1 MDNRQN
7 SSIHDLF
14 SRGSTPP
21 VQQIQPQQY
30 QLPVQGPHLPHISPG
45 HQIDSLFQQ
54 LSSSSPAEHPSV
66 ESLSSSMQEIPIM
79 LSDEPISSGI
89 ATSNINASSSS
100 AADRQSALLNLLS
113 GATGATAAQSNVGNV
128 GASSQQQQQPQI
140 PTPPGSAPTHNEA
153 QGKFLLEQLMT
164 GQHTRSSYS
173 GSQQSS
179 IPDTSSAPPYSG
191 ESDFRQYAQNDPPVE
206 HARSV
211 QAPQQPSYQPYQ
223 PPSYPLPT
231 SQPQNRQ
238 PSPPKSMFD
247 FVSPFDALTG
257 SGPMKKKSQPPPSV
271 SSTNDDSG
279 SWTAVSGP
287 DTKRQSVDNLLETL
301 TRTHISPPSQP
312 QPQPVPQSGRQFD
325 PYNEYN
331 YSDQMQLQ
339 VPAPPSQQKQTVGT
353 SNRAASPPRRPSPS
367 KTQGQRNRAF
377 ESPVSQQGSSVNN
390 NANLSNRRDKESSPG
405 PGLTARGS
413 IRGGK
418 GKNIARTTSVNSPG
432 PQPHNVVFDV
442 SQPLEEIQAPRDFV
456 KCTPIALVKQDP
468 VFLPGSTI
476 GATHWVAY
484 AMTKGRLRIIS
495 RASGDRTLLQ
505 LPPIFSPLSS
515 VVDMAAYGNRLAG
528 VTMDGGFVVWEF
540 PDIITDDAPAQILLC
555 IGPSTHQQSG
565 LTMVKWHPKDRDTLV
580 VASESQLCLIDLAN
594 APALRG
600 QVLTQ
605 SDLQHIGQIFPMSS
619 PLVAFDFDV
628 LHYAI
633 ATISADSTL
642 TIWNVQDQVPYSTHK
657 VRGEDFPSSLT
668 FVEGGIVV
676 GRKCGTIFQLLSMTD
691 KVVLSTV
698 KFINGSFEDPDMFG
712 HACYDSRVQTLWVAN
727 SRRES
732 MIGLRINLETV
743 TVNDEEAIRGCFE
756 QALEFSGTKASIHF
770 VILTADSD
778 PNGDEAYAACVASK
792 VSPGEL
798 ALAAFAVHSSGVD
811 QVLIRKEWYENALI
825 TAQAKLPLYATSPQ
839 MPSHQPAQPE
849 LIANVQTQQQQ
860 QMTTQNPP
868 SSPQVALLV
877 QEPAK
882 NQPRPAVQ
890 QPPSPFHVTSQLN
903 PPPSAPARAR
913 TPPFEDNEVDVTRE
927 ETRPEP
933 KTGRGK
939 KNVGWKERERERERE
954 ESAGGKDKN
963 NSKAA
968 DASII
973 NESALGLALSKEIK
987 RTEENL
993 HTRISRL
1000 LSKEM
1005 DKQNQRF
1012 EDARIH
1018 EQEAEFARQEKIL
1031 KLISSELTRNT
1042 TRVVEVAVK
1051 NEVQTSVLPSLEAIT
1066 RNEVRDALNDQVGR
1080 GLVDVISQRIPVEM
1094 EKLLTRADI
1103 SGHYSHILSSQLTPM
1118 IERHVKEAVNKTLIP
1133 VYSQQSTAMH
1143 QELLRELRNELHS
1156 FKSEM
1161 TSWQNE
1167 MIRSQESSIRELERN
1182 MRSLSDQVKFM
1193 SMNLTGSA
1201 LHQIQLQQPTHSS
1214 PASSVSQQ
1222 GSLAQ
1227 MNQQPPNHRQASLQS
1242 IQSST
1247 SQLPSQLSSQLSSQQ
1262 LPSQMP
1268 PSYSMG
1274 NQGSSY
1280 PAPQAAQPQ
1289 PQWYNHPIAAPQ
1301 ASHPAVPPPPAHPP
1315 TQRSP
1320 SIPPDQW
1327 DEMYLSVLHTQ
1338 DTNKLKELIISTD
1351 PELIIPL
1358 NGTPLVSQAVILTL
1372 VHRLSSI
1379 IGETN
1384 ASEEI
1389 FKTSLWWL
1397 QRLVSILRPED
1408 KLITDFIPRLIPNVQ
1423 VSLNTTKQRLTIPI
1437 PGVPPTVDVARSISD
1452 IQESLRRKVA
1462 LS

>member
-7 SSIHDLF
+7 LF

-21 VQQIQPQQY
+21 MQQSAQPQQY
-30 QLPVQGPHLPHISPG
+30 QLPVQGPHLHHISPG

-54 LSSSSPAEHPSV
+54 LSSSSPAEHLSGD
-66 ESLSSSMQEIPIM
+66 SLSNSMPETSAIS
-79 LSDEPISSGI
+79 LSDEPVSSGVP
-89 ATSNINASSSS
+89 TSSITASNSS

-113 GATGATAAQSNVGNV
+113 GATGTTATQSNVGNV
-128 GASSQQQQQPQI
+128 GTSSQQQQSSQPQI

-164 GQHTRSSYS
+164 GQPTRSSYS

-191 ESDFRQYAQNDPPVE
+191 ESDFRQYVPHDPAVE

-211 QAPQQPSYQPYQ
+211 QQPSYQPYQ
-223 PPSYPLPT
+223 APYP
-231 SQPQNRQ
+231 QPALQSQNRP

-247 FVSPFDALTG
+247 FVSPFDALSG
-257 SGPMKKKSQPPPSV
+257 SGPMKKKSQPAPSV
-271 SSTNDDSG
+271 SSANDDSG

-287 DTKRQSVDNLLETL
+287 DPKRQSVDNLLETL
-301 TRTHISPPSQP
+301 ARSHIPPPSQP
-312 QPQPVPQSGRQFD
+312 QPQLAPQTGGQFD
-325 PYNEYN
+325 PYHEYS
-331 YSDQMQLQ
+331 YPEQMQIQ
-339 VPAPPSQQKQTVGT
+339 VPAPPPQQKQAAG
-353 SNRAASPPRRPSPS
+353 SLNRAASPSRRPSPS
-367 KTQGQRNRAF
+367 KTQAQRNRAF
-377 ESPVSQQGSSVNN
+377 ESPVSQQGSTGNN
-390 NANLSNRRDKESSPG
+390 NTNRRDKESSPG

-418 GKNIARTTSVNSPG
+418 GKNIARVNNVNSPG
-432 PQPHNVVFDV
+432 PQLHNVVFDV
-442 SQPLEEIQAPRDFV
+442 SQPLEEIQAPRDYV

-505 LPPIFSPLSS
+505 LPSVFSPLSS
-515 VVDMAAYGNRLAG
+515 VIDMAAYGNRLAG

-540 PDIITDDAPAQILLC
+540 PEIITDDAPAQILLC
-555 IGPSTHQQSG
+555 IGPSTHQESA

-605 SDLQHIGQIFPMSS
+605 SELQHIGQIFPMSS

-633 ATISADSTL
+633 ATLSADSTL

-657 VRGEDFPSSLT
+657 VRGEDYPSSLT

-691 KVVLSTV
+691 KTVLSTV

-743 TVNDEEAIRGCFE
+743 TVNGEEAIRGCFE

-792 VSPGEL
+792 VPPGEL

-839 MPSHQPAQPE
+839 MPSHQPAQTVPE
-849 LIANVQTQQQQ
+849 TTANVQIQQQQ
-860 QMTTQNPP
+860 HTVVQNTPSPP
-868 SSPQVALLV
+868 QPAPPV
-877 QEPAK
+877 QESAK
-882 NQPRPAVQ
+882 NQPRPGAQ
-890 QPPSPFHVTSQLN
+890 RPPSPTHVASQPNL
-903 PPPSAPARAR
+903 PPPARVR
-913 TPPFEDNEVDVTRE
+913 TPPYEDNEADVTRDE
-927 ETRPEP
+927 VRPEP

-939 KNVGWKERERERERE
+939 KNVNWKEKERERE
-954 ESAGGKDKN
+954 ESVGGKDKN
-963 NSKAA
+963 NSKAG
-968 DASII
+968 DGTII
-973 NESALGLALSKEIK
+973 NESALGQALSKEIK

-1018 EQEAEFARQEKIL
+1018 EQEADFARQEKIL

-1094 EKLLTRADI
+1094 EKLLTRPDI

-1118 IERHVKEAVNKTLIP
+1118 IERHLKEAVNKTFIP

-1143 QELLRELRNELHS
+1143 QELVRELKNELHS

-1161 TSWQNE
+1161 NSWQNE
-1167 MIRSQESSIRELERN
+1167 MIRTQESSIRELERN
-1182 MRSLSDQVKFM
+1182 VRALSDQVKFM

-1201 LHQIQLQQPTHSS
+1201 LHQIQHQQPVHGS
-1214 PASSVSQQ
+1214 PASGVSQQ
-1222 GSLAQ
+1222 SGLTQ
-1227 MNQQPPNHRQASLQS
+1227 LNQPPANHRQASMQS
-1242 IQSST
+1242 IQSSNSQVP
-1247 SQLPSQLSSQLSSQQ
+1247 SQLPPQLPSHLSSQLSSQQ
-1262 LPSQMP
+1262 MTSQLP

-1280 PAPQAAQPQ
+1280 PPPQAVQPQ

-1301 ASHPAVPPPPAHPP
+1301 ASHPAVPPPPAHPQSQP
-1315 TQRSP
+1315 SP

-1338 DTNKLKELIISTD
+1338 DTNKLKELITSTD

-1437 PGVPPTVDVARSISD
+1437 PGVPPTVDVARTISD
-1452 IQESLRRKVA
+1452 IQDNLRRKVA
-1462 LS
+1462 LA

>member
-7 SSIHDLF
+7 LF

-21 VQQIQPQQY
+21 MQQPAQPQQY
-30 QLPVQGPHLPHISPG
+30 QLPVQGPHLHHISPG

-54 LSSSSPAEHPSV
+54 LSSSSPAEHLSAD
-66 ESLSSSMQEIPIM
+66 SLSNSMPETSVIS
-79 LSDEPISSGI
+79 LSDEPVSSGI
-89 ATSNINASSSS
+89 PTSNITASNSS

-113 GATGATAAQSNVGNV
+113 GATGTTATQTNVGNV
-128 GASSQQQQQPQI
+128 GTSSQQQPSQPQI

-164 GQHTRSSYS
+164 GQPTRSSYS

-191 ESDFRQYAQNDPPVE
+191 ESDFRQYVAHDPAVE
-206 HARSV
+206 HARNV
-211 QAPQQPSYQPYQ
+211 QQPSYQPYQ
-223 PPSYPLPT
+223 APYPQPA
-231 SQPQNRQ
+231 SQPQNRP

-257 SGPMKKKSQPPPSV
+257 SGPMKKKSQPAPSV
-271 SSTNDDSG
+271 SSANDDSG

-287 DTKRQSVDNLLETL
+287 DPKRQSVDNLLETL
-301 TRTHISPPSQP
+301 ARSHIPPPSQP
-312 QPQPVPQSGRQFD
+312 QPQLAPQSGGQFD
-325 PYNEYN
+325 PYHEYS
-331 YSDQMQLQ
+331 YPEQMQIQ
-339 VPAPPSQQKQTVGT
+339 VPAPPPQQKQAAG
-353 SNRAASPPRRPSPS
+353 SLNRAASPSRRPSPS
-367 KTQGQRNRAF
+367 KTQAQRNRAF
-377 ESPVSQQGSSVNN
+377 ESPVSQQGSTGNN
-390 NANLSNRRDKESSPG
+390 NTNRRDKESSPG

-418 GKNIARTTSVNSPG
+418 GKNIARVNNVNSPG
-432 PQPHNVVFDV
+432 PQLHNVVFDV
-442 SQPLEEIQAPRDFV
+442 SQPLEEIQAPRDYV

-505 LPPIFSPLSS
+505 LPSVFSPLSS
-515 VVDMAAYGNRLAG
+515 VIDMAAYGNRLAG

-540 PDIITDDAPAQILLC
+540 PEIITDDAPAQILLC
-555 IGPSTHQQSG
+555 IGPSTHQESA

-605 SDLQHIGQIFPMSS
+605 SELQHIGQIFPMSS

-633 ATISADSTL
+633 ATLSADSTL

-657 VRGEDFPSSLT
+657 VRGEDYPSSLT

-691 KVVLSTV
+691 KTVLSTV

-743 TVNDEEAIRGCFE
+743 TVNGEEAIRGCFE

-792 VSPGEL
+792 VPPGEL

-825 TAQAKLPLYATSPQ
+825 TAQAKLPLYATP
-839 MPSHQPAQPE
+839 PQPAP
-849 LIANVQTQQQQ
+849 
-860 QMTTQNPP
+860 
-868 SSPQVALLV
+868 LV
-877 QEPAK
+877 QESAK
-882 NQPRPAVQ
+882 NQPRAAAQ
-890 QPPSPFHVTSQLN
+890 RPPSPTQVVSQPN
-903 PPPSAPARAR
+903 PPPPARVR
-913 TPPFEDNEVDVTRE
+913 TPPYEDNEADVTRE
-927 ETRPEP
+927 EVRPEP

-939 KNVGWKERERERERE
+939 KNVNWKEKERERERE
-954 ESAGGKDKN
+954 ESVGGKDKN
-963 NSKAA
+963 NLKAGDGA
-968 DASII
+968 II
-973 NESALGLALSKEIK
+973 NESALGQALSKEIK

-1018 EQEAEFARQEKIL
+1018 EQEADFARQEKIL

-1094 EKLLTRADI
+1094 EKLLTRPDI

-1118 IERHVKEAVNKTLIP
+1118 IERHLKEAVNKTFIP
-1133 VYSQQSTAMH
+1133 VYSQQTTAMH
-1143 QELLRELRNELHS
+1143 QELVRELKSELHS

-1161 TSWQNE
+1161 NSWQNE
-1167 MIRSQESSIRELERN
+1167 MIRTQESSIRELERN
-1182 MRSLSDQVKFM
+1182 VRALSDQVKFM

-1201 LHQIQLQQPTHSS
+1201 LHQIQHQQPVHGS
-1214 PASSVSQQ
+1214 PASGVSQQ
-1222 GSLAQ
+1222 SGLTQ
-1227 MNQQPPNHRQASLQS
+1227 LNQPPANHRQASMQS
-1242 IQSST
+1242 IQSS
-1247 SQLPSQLSSQLSSQQ
+1247 SQL
-1262 LPSQMP
+1262 P

-1274 NQGSSY
+1274 NQASSY
-1280 PAPQAAQPQ
+1280 PPPQAVQPQ
-1289 PQWYNHPIAAPQ
+1289 QQWYNHPIAAPQ
-1301 ASHPAVPPPPAHPP
+1301 ASHPAVPPPPAHPQSQP
-1315 TQRSP
+1315 SP

-1338 DTNKLKELIISTD
+1338 DTNKLKELIASTD

-1437 PGVPPTVDVARSISD
+1437 PGVPPTVDVARTISD
-1452 IQESLRRKVA
+1452 IQDNLRRKVA
-1462 LS
+1462 LA

>member
-7 SSIHDLF
+7 SSIHELF

-21 VQQIQPQQY
+21 MQQPAQPQQF
-30 QLPVQGPHLPHISPG
+30 QLPVQGPHLPHISSG
-45 HQIDSLFQQ
+45 HQIDTLFQQ
-54 LSSSSPAEHPSV
+54 LSAPAPDERYSADSLDNSILEAPVMSLTDEPVSSS
-66 ESLSSSMQEIPIM
+66 
-79 LSDEPISSGI
+79 IS
-89 ATSNINASSSS
+89 TSNISVPHSS

-113 GATGATAAQSNVGNV
+113 GATGATVAQSNVGNV
-128 GASSQQQQQPQI
+128 GAGSQQPPQI

-164 GQHTRSSYS
+164 GQPTRSSYS

-191 ESDFRQYAQNDPPVE
+191 ESDFRPYAQHDPAVE

-211 QAPQQPSYQPYQ
+211 QASQQPNYQPYQ
-223 PPSYPLPT
+223 APYPAPI

-247 FVSPFDALTG
+247 FISPFDALTG
-257 SGPMKKKSQPPPSV
+257 SGSLKKKSQPPPSV

-287 DTKRQSVDNLLETL
+287 DPKRQSVDNLLETL
-301 TRTHISPPSQP
+301 ARAHVSPPSQP
-312 QPQPVPQSGRQFD
+312 QPQPALHTGGQFD
-325 PYNEYN
+325 PYNEYS
-331 YSDQMQLQ
+331 YSEQMQIQ
-339 VPAPPSQQKQTVGT
+339 VPAPPLPQKQTAGA

-367 KTQGQRNRAF
+367 KTQAQRNRPF
-377 ESPVSQQGSSVNN
+377 ESPASQQGSTANN
-390 NANLSNRRDKESSPG
+390 NTNVNNRRDKESSPV

-418 GKNIARTTSVNSPG
+418 GRNIARNNTVNSPG

-442 SQPLEEIQAPRDFV
+442 SQPLHEIQAPRDYV
-456 KCTPIALVKQDP
+456 KDTPIALVKQDP

-505 LPPIFSPLSS
+505 LPPVFSPSSS
-515 VVDMAAYGNRLAG
+515 VIDMAAYGNRLAG

-540 PDIITDDAPAQILLC
+540 PDIITDDTPAQILLC
-555 IGPSTHQQSG
+555 IGPSSHHQSA
-565 LTMVKWHPKDRDTLV
+565 LTMVKWHPKDQDTLA

-605 SDLQHIGQIFPMSS
+605 ADLQHIGQTFPMTS

-633 ATISADSTL
+633 ATLSADSTL
-642 TIWNVQDQVPYSTHK
+642 TIWNIQDQVPYSTHK
-657 VRGEDFPSSLT
+657 VRGEDYPSSLT

-691 KVVLSTV
+691 KAVLSTV
-698 KFINGSFEDPDMFG
+698 KFINGSSEDPDMFG

-743 TVNDEEAIRGCFE
+743 TVNGEEAIRGCFE
-756 QALEFSGTKASIHF
+756 QVLEFSGTKAAMHF

-811 QVLIRKEWYENALI
+811 QILIRKEWYENALI
-825 TAQAKLPLYATSPQ
+825 TAQAKLPLYVTSPQ
-839 MPSHQPAQPE
+839 IPAEQSVQPE
-849 LIANVQTQQQQ
+849 VLTNDRNQQQQ
-860 QMTTQNPP
+860 QTAVQNPP
-868 SSPQVALLV
+868 SPHPAPLV
-877 QEPAK
+877 QEPSK
-882 NQPRPAVQ
+882 NQSRPTAQ
-890 QPPSPFHVTSQLN
+890 QPPSPPHVASQPN
-903 PPPSAPARAR
+903 PPPPARAR
-913 TPPFEDNEVDVTRE
+913 TPPYEDNEADVARE
-927 ETRPEP
+927 EARPEP
-933 KTGRGK
+933 KGRGK
-939 KNVGWKERERERERE
+939 KNVNWKERERERE
-954 ESAGGKDKN
+954 ESVGGKDKN

-968 DASII
+968 DAATI
-973 NESALGLALSKEIK
+973 NESVLGQALSKEIK
-987 RTEENL
+987 KTEENL

-1000 LSKEM
+1000 LTKEM

-1018 EQEAEFARQEKIL
+1018 EQEADFARQEKIL

-1066 RNEVRDALNDQVGR
+1066 RKEVKDALNDQVGR

-1094 EKLLTRADI
+1094 EKLLTRPDI

-1118 IERHVKEAVNKTLIP
+1118 IERHIKDAVSKTLIP
-1133 VYSQQSTAMH
+1133 LYSQQSSAMH
-1143 QELLRELRNELHS
+1143 QELVRELRNELHS

-1161 TSWQNE
+1161 TSWQSE
-1167 MIRSQESSIRELERN
+1167 MIRSQDSSIRELERN
-1182 MRSLSDQVKFM
+1182 VRALSDQVKFM

-1201 LHQIQLQQPTHSS
+1201 LHQIQHQQPGHGS

-1222 GSLAQ
+1222 SGLTQ
-1227 MNQQPPNHRQASLQS
+1227 MNQPPTNHRQASMQS

-1247 SQLPSQLSSQLSSQQ
+1247 SQLPSQLPSQLSLQQ
-1262 LPSQMP
+1262 IPSQMP

-1274 NQGSSY
+1274 TQGSSY
-1280 PAPQAAQPQ
+1280 PPPPPQPTQPQ
-1289 PQWYNHPIAAPQ
+1289 PQWYNRPIAAPQ

-1315 TQRSP
+1315 SQSSP

-1327 DEMYLSVLHTQ
+1327 DEMYLGVLHTQ
-1338 DTNKLKELIISTD
+1338 DTNKLKDLITSTD

-1389 FKTSLWWL
+1389 FRTSLWWL
-1397 QRLVSILRPED
+1397 QRLVSILHPED

-1437 PGVPPTVDVARSISD
+1437 PGVPPTVDVARTISD
-1452 IQESLRRKVA
+1452 IQETLRRKVA

>member
-7 SSIHDLF
+7 LF

-21 VQQIQPQQY
+21 MQQPAQPQQY
-30 QLPVQGPHLPHISPG
+30 QLPVQGPHLHHISPG

-54 LSSSSPAEHPSV
+54 LSSSSPAEHLSGDSSNSMPETSV
-66 ESLSSSMQEIPIM
+66 ISLP
-79 LSDEPISSGI
+79 DEPVSSGVP
-89 ATSNINASSSS
+89 TSNITASNSS

-113 GATGATAAQSNVGNV
+113 GATGTTATQSNVGT
-128 GASSQQQQQPQI
+128 SSQQLQSSQPQI
-140 PTPPGSAPTHNEA
+140 PTPPGSAPSHSEA

-164 GQHTRSSYS
+164 GQPTRSSYS

-191 ESDFRQYAQNDPPVE
+191 ESDFRQYVPHDPAIE
-206 HARSV
+206 HVRNV
-211 QAPQQPSYQPYQ
+211 QVTQQPSYQPYQ
-223 PPSYPLPT
+223 APYPQSA
-231 SQPQNRQ
+231 SQPQNRP
-238 PSPPKSMFD
+238 PSPPKSLFD

-257 SGPMKKKSQPPPSV
+257 SGPMKKKSQPAPSV
-271 SSTNDDSG
+271 SSANDDSG

-287 DTKRQSVDNLLETL
+287 DPKRQSVDNLLETL
-301 TRTHISPPSQP
+301 ARSHIPPPSQP
-312 QPQPVPQSGRQFD
+312 QPQLATQTGGQFD
-325 PYNEYN
+325 PYHEYS
-331 YSDQMQLQ
+331 YPEQMQIQ
-339 VPAPPSQQKQTVGT
+339 VPAPPPQQKQAAG
-353 SNRAASPPRRPSPS
+353 SLNRAASPSRRPSPS
-367 KTQGQRNRAF
+367 KTQAQRNRAF
-377 ESPVSQQGSSVNN
+377 ESPVSQQGSTGNN
-390 NANLSNRRDKESSPG
+390 NTNRRDKESSPG

-418 GKNIARTTSVNSPG
+418 GKNIARVNNVNSPG
-432 PQPHNVVFDV
+432 PQLHNVVFDV
-442 SQPLEEIQAPRDFV
+442 SQPLEEIQAPRDYV

-505 LPPIFSPLSS
+505 LPSVFSPLSS
-515 VVDMAAYGNRLAG
+515 VIDMAAYGNRLAG

-540 PDIITDDAPAQILLC
+540 PEIITDDAPAQILLC
-555 IGPSTHQQSG
+555 IGPSTHQESA

-605 SDLQHIGQIFPMSS
+605 SELQHIGQIFPMSS

-633 ATISADSTL
+633 ATLSADSTL

-657 VRGEDFPSSLT
+657 VRGEDYPSSLT

-691 KVVLSTV
+691 KTVLSTV

-743 TVNDEEAIRGCFE
+743 TVNGEEAIRGCFE

-792 VSPGEL
+792 VPPGEL

-825 TAQAKLPLYATSPQ
+825 TAQAKLPLYATP
-839 MPSHQPAQPE
+839 PQPA
-849 LIANVQTQQQQ
+849 
-860 QMTTQNPP
+860 PP
-868 SSPQVALLV
+868 I
-877 QEPAK
+877 QESAK
-882 NQPRPAVQ
+882 NQPRIAAQ
-890 QPPSPFHVTSQLN
+890 RPPSPTHVASQPN
-903 PPPSAPARAR
+903 PPPPARVR
-913 TPPFEDNEVDVTRE
+913 TPPYEDNEADVTRE
-927 ETRPEP
+927 EVRPEP

-939 KNVGWKERERERERE
+939 KNVNWKEKERERERD
-954 ESAGGKDKN
+954 ESVGGKDKN
-963 NSKAA
+963 NSKAGDGA
-968 DASII
+968 II
-973 NESALGLALSKEIK
+973 NESALGQALSKEIK

-1018 EQEAEFARQEKIL
+1018 EQEADFARQEKIL

-1094 EKLLTRADI
+1094 EKLLTRPDI

-1118 IERHVKEAVNKTLIP
+1118 IERHVKEAVNKTFIP

-1143 QELLRELRNELHS
+1143 QELVRELKNELHS

-1161 TSWQNE
+1161 NSWQNE
-1167 MIRSQESSIRELERN
+1167 MIRTQESSIRELERN
-1182 MRSLSDQVKFM
+1182 VRALSDQVKFM

-1201 LHQIQLQQPTHSS
+1201 LHQIQHQQPVHGS
-1214 PASSVSQQ
+1214 PASGMPSQ
-1222 GSLAQ
+1222 L
-1227 MNQQPPNHRQASLQS
+1227 PPQLPSHL
-1242 IQSST
+1242 SSQHSSQKMT
-1247 SQLPSQLSSQLSSQQ
+1247 SQL
-1262 LPSQMP
+1262 P

-1280 PAPQAAQPQ
+1280 PPPQAVQPQ

-1301 ASHPAVPPPPAHPP
+1301 ASHPAVPPPPAHPQSQP
-1315 TQRSP
+1315 SP

-1338 DTNKLKELIISTD
+1338 DTNKLKELIVSTD

-1437 PGVPPTVDVARSISD
+1437 PGVPPTVDVARTISD
-1452 IQESLRRKVA
+1452 IQENLRRKVA
-1462 LS
+1462 LA

>member
-21 VQQIQPQQY
+21 MQQPAQQQQY
-30 QLPVQGPHLPHISPG
+30 QLPVQGPHLPHASPG

-54 LSSSSPAEHPSV
+54 LSAPSPAEHISLDSIDNSIPEASV
-66 ESLSSSMQEIPIM
+66 MSLSDDPVSS
-79 LSDEPISSGI
+79 SIS
-89 ATSNINASSSS
+89 TSNINPSNSS

-113 GATGATAAQSNVGNV
+113 GATGAPVVPSNVGNV
-128 GASSQQQQQPQI
+128 GAGSQQPQI

-164 GQHTRSSYS
+164 GQPARSSYS

-191 ESDFRQYAQNDPPVE
+191 ESDFRSYAQHDPAVE
-206 HARSV
+206 HARNV
-211 QAPQQPSYQPYQ
+211 QVSQQPTYQSYQA
-223 PPSYPLPT
+223 SYPAPIP
-231 SQPQNRQ
+231 QPQARQ

-257 SGPMKKKSQPPPSV
+257 SGALKKKSQPPPSV
-271 SSTNDDSG
+271 SSTNEDSG

-287 DTKRQSVDNLLETL
+287 DPKRQSVDNLLETL
-301 TRTHISPPSQP
+301 ARTHVSPPSQP
-312 QPQPVPQSGRQFD
+312 QPQPMHQPGGQFD
-325 PYNEYN
+325 PYSEYT
-331 YSDQMQLQ
+331 YSEQMQIQ
-339 VPAPPSQQKQTVGT
+339 VPAPPPQQKQSAGV
-353 SNRAASPPRRPSPS
+353 SNRTASPPRRPSPS
-367 KTQGQRNRAF
+367 KAQAQRNRTF
-377 ESPVSQQGSSVNN
+377 ESPVNQQGSTNN
-390 NANLSNRRDKESSPG
+390 NNTNVNNRRDKESSPG

-418 GKNIARTTSVNSPG
+418 GKGIARNNNVNSPA
-432 PQPHNVVFDV
+432 PQPHNVIFDV
-442 SQPLEEIQAPRDFV
+442 SQPLEEIQAPRDYV

-505 LPPIFSPLSS
+505 LPSVFSPLSS
-515 VVDMAAYGNRLAG
+515 VIDMAAYGNRLAG

-555 IGPSTHQQSG
+555 IGPSSHQQSA
-565 LTMVKWHPKDRDTLV
+565 LTMVKWHPKDRDTLA
-580 VASESQLCLIDLAN
+580 VASDSQLCLIDLAN

-605 SDLQHIGQIFPMSS
+605 EDLQHIGQTFPMSS

-633 ATISADSTL
+633 ATLSADSTL
-642 TIWNVQDQVPYSTHK
+642 TIWNIQDQVPYSTHK
-657 VRGEDFPSSLT
+657 VRGEDYPSSLT

-691 KVVLSTV
+691 KALLSTV
-698 KFINGSFEDPDMFG
+698 KFVNGSLEDPDMFG
-712 HACYDSRVQTLWVAN
+712 HVCYDSRVQTLWVAN

-743 TVNDEEAIRGCFE
+743 AVNGEEAVRGCFE
-756 QALEFSGTKASIHF
+756 QALEFSGTKAAIHF

-792 VSPGEL
+792 VTPGEL

-811 QVLIRKEWYENALI
+811 QILIRKEWYENALI

-839 MPSHQPAQPE
+839 MSAQQP
-849 LIANVQTQQQQ
+849 VQSEVTASVPTQQAV
-860 QMTTQNPP
+860 MQNPP
-868 SSPQVALLV
+868 SPPQPGPPA

-882 NQPRPAVQ
+882 SLPRPAVQ
-890 QPPSPFHVTSQLN
+890 QAPSPPHVAPQSN
-903 PPPSAPARAR
+903 PLPSTRAR
-913 TPPFEDNEVDVTRE
+913 SPPFEDNEPDVARE
-927 ETRPEP
+927 EARPEP
-933 KTGRGK
+933 KAGRGK
-939 KNVGWKERERERERE
+939 KNVNWKERERERERE
-954 ESAGGKDKN
+954 KEREESVGGKEKN
-963 NSKAA
+963 TAKAA
-968 DASII
+968 DII
-973 NESALGLALSKEIK
+973 NESALGQALSKEIK
-987 RTEENL
+987 KTEESL
-993 HTRISRL
+993 HTRFSRL
-1000 LSKEM
+1000 LTKEM

-1012 EDARIH
+1012 EDARSH
-1018 EQEAEFARQEKIL
+1018 DQEAEFARQEKIL

-1051 NEVQTSVLPSLEAIT
+1051 TEVQNSVLPSLEAIT
-1066 RNEVRDALNDQVGR
+1066 RKEVKDALNDQVGR
-1080 GLVDVISQRIPVEM
+1080 GLVDVISQRIPAEM
-1094 EKLLTRADI
+1094 EKLLLRPDI
-1103 SGHYSHILSSQLTPM
+1103 SGHFSHILSSQLTPM
-1118 IERHVKEAVNKTLIP
+1118 IERHVKEAVGKTMIP
-1133 VYSQQSTAMH
+1133 LYSQQSTNSH
-1143 QELLRELRNELHS
+1143 QELLRELRNELHL
-1156 FKSEM
+1156 FKSE
-1161 TSWQNE
+1161 TTTLQSE
-1167 MIRSQESSIRELERN
+1167 IIRNQESSIRELERN
-1182 MRSLSDQVKFM
+1182 MRALSDQVKFM

-1201 LHQIQLQQPTHSS
+1201 LHQIQQHQPGGHGS
-1214 PASSVSQQ
+1214 PASNVPQQ
-1222 GSLAQ
+1222 SGLTQ
-1227 MNQQPPNHRQASLQS
+1227 MSQPPANHRQGSMQS

-1247 SQLPSQLSSQLSSQQ
+1247 TQMSSQLSSQQ
-1262 LPSQMP
+1262 LPSQLP

-1274 NQGSSY
+1274 PQNSSY
-1280 PAPQAAQPQ
+1280 PHPSQASQLP

-1315 TQRSP
+1315 NQRSP
-1320 SIPPDQW
+1320 SIPPEQW

-1338 DTNKLKELIISTD
+1338 DTNKLKDLITSTD
-1351 PELIIPL
+1351 PDLIVPL

-1379 IGETN
+1379 IGETPAN
-1384 ASEEI
+1384 EEI

-1452 IQESLRRKVA
+1452 IQETLRRKVA

>member
-1 MDNRQN
+1 M
-7 SSIHDLF
+7 
-14 SRGSTPP
+14 
-21 VQQIQPQQY
+21 QQPAQPQQY
-30 QLPVQGPHLPHISPG
+30 QLPVQGPHLHHISPG

-54 LSSSSPAEHPSV
+54 LSSSSPAEHLSAD
-66 ESLSSSMQEIPIM
+66 SLSNSMPETSVIS
-79 LSDEPISSGI
+79 LSDEPVSSGI
-89 ATSNINASSSS
+89 PTSNITASNSS

-113 GATGATAAQSNVGNV
+113 GATGTTATQSNVGNV
-128 GASSQQQQQPQI
+128 GTSSQQQPSQPQI
-140 PTPPGSAPTHNEA
+140 PTPPGSAPTHSEA

-164 GQHTRSSYS
+164 GQPTRSSYS

-191 ESDFRQYAQNDPPVE
+191 ESDFRQYVAHDPAVE
-206 HARSV
+206 HARNV
-211 QAPQQPSYQPYQ
+211 QQPSYQPYQ
-223 PPSYPLPT
+223 APYPQPA
-231 SQPQNRQ
+231 SQPQNRP

-257 SGPMKKKSQPPPSV
+257 SGPMKKKSQPAPSV
-271 SSTNDDSG
+271 SSANDDSG

-287 DTKRQSVDNLLETL
+287 DPKRQSVDNLLETL
-301 TRTHISPPSQP
+301 ARSHIPPPSQP
-312 QPQPVPQSGRQFD
+312 QPQLAPQIGGQFD
-325 PYNEYN
+325 PYHEYS
-331 YSDQMQLQ
+331 YPEQMQIQ
-339 VPAPPSQQKQTVGT
+339 VPAPPPQQKQAAG
-353 SNRAASPPRRPSPS
+353 SLNRAASPSRRPSPS
-367 KTQGQRNRAF
+367 KTQAQRNRAF
-377 ESPVSQQGSSVNN
+377 ESPVSQQGSTGNN
-390 NANLSNRRDKESSPG
+390 NANRRDKESSPG

-418 GKNIARTTSVNSPG
+418 GKNIARVNNVNSPG
-432 PQPHNVVFDV
+432 PQLHNVVFDV
-442 SQPLEEIQAPRDFV
+442 SQPLEEIQAPRDYV

-505 LPPIFSPLSS
+505 LPSVFSPLSS
-515 VVDMAAYGNRLAG
+515 VIDMAAYGNRLAG

-540 PDIITDDAPAQILLC
+540 PEIITDDAPAQILLC
-555 IGPSTHQQSG
+555 IGPSTHQESA

-605 SDLQHIGQIFPMSS
+605 SELQHIGQIFPMSS

-633 ATISADSTL
+633 ATLSADSTL

-657 VRGEDFPSSLT
+657 VRGEDYPSSLT

-691 KVVLSTV
+691 KTVLSTV

-743 TVNDEEAIRGCFE
+743 TVNGEEAIRGCFE

-792 VSPGEL
+792 VPPGEL

-839 MPSHQPAQPE
+839 MPSHQPAQLVPE
-849 LIANVQTQQQQ
+849 AMANVQVQQQH
-860 QMTTQNPP
+860 TAVQNTPSPP
-868 SSPQVALLV
+868 QPAPLV
-877 QEPAK
+877 QESAK
-882 NQPRPAVQ
+882 NQPRPAAQ
-890 QPPSPFHVTSQLN
+890 RPPSPTHVASQPN
-903 PPPSAPARAR
+903 PPPPAR
-913 TPPFEDNEVDVTRE
+913 V
-927 ETRPEP
+927 RPEP

-939 KNVGWKERERERERE
+939 KNVNWKEKERERERE
-954 ESAGGKDKN
+954 ESVGGKDKN
-963 NSKAA
+963 NSKAGDGA
-968 DASII
+968 II
-973 NESALGLALSKEIK
+973 NESALGQALSKEIK

-1018 EQEAEFARQEKIL
+1018 EQEADFARQEKIL

-1066 RNEVRDALNDQVGR
+1066 RKEVRDALNDQVGR

-1094 EKLLTRADI
+1094 EKLLTRPDI

-1118 IERHVKEAVNKTLIP
+1118 IERHLKEAVNKTFIP
-1133 VYSQQSTAMH
+1133 VYSQQTTAMH
-1143 QELLRELRNELHS
+1143 QELVAHILHLRLFNLNHS
-1156 FKSEM
+1156 G
-1161 TSWQNE
+1161 T
-1167 MIRSQESSIRELERN
+1167 I
-1182 MRSLSDQVKFM
+1182 
-1193 SMNLTGSA
+1193 
-1201 LHQIQLQQPTHSS
+1201 IQLRRRK
-1214 PASSVSQQ
+1214 
-1222 GSLAQ
+1222 L
-1227 MNQQPPNHRQASLQS
+1227 L
-1242 IQSST
+1242 I
-1247 SQLPSQLSSQLSSQQ
+1247 QLSH
-1262 LPSQMP
+1262 LPRHIHNLNLPLQFLQISGTK
-1268 PSYSMG
+1268 S
-1274 NQGSSY
+1274 
-1280 PAPQAAQPQ
+1280 
-1289 PQWYNHPIAAPQ
+1289 
-1301 ASHPAVPPPPAHPP
+1301 
-1315 TQRSP
+1315 
-1320 SIPPDQW
+1320 
-1327 DEMYLSVLHTQ
+1327 
-1338 DTNKLKELIISTD
+1338 STD

-1437 PGVPPTVDVARSISD
+1437 PGVPPTVDVARTISD
-1452 IQESLRRKVA
+1452 IQDNLRRKVA
-1462 LS
+1462 LA